1 MRNLDMSNC
10 FFSAGLIDMV
20 FQKLLSEGTQDLEAR
35 DLTLMFRVRDLS
47 RMLLDPGSLP
57 DEGHL
62 YLDARVLK
70 WTLPAMALLRKLM
83 VSGSLPE

>member
-1 MRNLDMSNC
+1 MSNC

-47 RMLLDPGSLP
+47 RMLLHPGSWP

-62 YLDARVLK
+62 YLEARVLK
-70 WTLPAMALLRKLM
+70 LTLPAMALLRKLM